1 MSDTQNTNT
10 ITLGDLKN
18 VLVFI
23 DLCTQR
29 GALRANELGSVASL
43 YEKINRFVSDAEK
56 RAAEAVPPV
65 GPASDTAEQAQ

>member
-1 MSDTQNTNT
+1 MSDTQNNS

-29 GALRANELGSVASL
+29 GALRANELSSVAGL
-43 YEKINRFVSDAEK
+43 YEKINRFVADAEK
-56 RAAEAVPPV
+56 RAADAAPPV
-65 GPASDTAEQAQ
+65 GPSSEDAEPQAQ